1 MITRAIVYMYVLLTV
16 LVIQYDEVHNLIIG
30 NRKKRSGKIVEIV
43 SHDHVG
49 ELMTA
54 NLW

>member
-1 MITRAIVYMYVLLTV
+1 MITSAIVYMYVLLTV
-16 LVIQYDEVHNLIIG
+16 LVIQYDEVHNLMIG
-30 NRKKRSGKIVEIV
+30 NRKKKIVEIV